1 MDKLFDDELWKTEL
15 YVEHVVMQPI
25 RLEWA

>member
-1 MDKLFDDELWKTEL
+1 MDKFFYVELWKTKL

-25 RLEWA
+25 RVEWA